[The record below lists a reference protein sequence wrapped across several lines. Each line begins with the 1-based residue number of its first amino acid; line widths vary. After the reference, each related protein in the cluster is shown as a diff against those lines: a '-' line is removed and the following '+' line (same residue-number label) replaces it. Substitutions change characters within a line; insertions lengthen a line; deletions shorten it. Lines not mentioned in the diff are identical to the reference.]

1 MKLPFSHEQFLDVF
15 AAYNRLLWPV
25 AVLLWLATLM
35 ALVSWWRR
43 GAASSPVLAGLL
55 AIHWAWAGIAY
66 HFAFF
71 RAINPA
77 AIAFAT
83 VFVAQAV
90 LLAWT
95 GVLRRRLVFS
105 PSRSG
110 WGLFGVALA
119 VYALAY
125 PGMGLLT
132 GLSYPRMPTFGVP
145 CPTTILTAGLLL
157 TAPRAGARLAAVVPM
172 LWSAVGGSAAFTLRI
187 RPDFALPVAGAAL
200 LLHLLPARASAP
212 PPAPSPRAGTR
223 RC

>member
-25 AVLLWLATLM
+25 AVLLWLATLL

-55 AIHWAWAGIAY
+55 AIHWAWSGIAY

-90 LLAWT
+90 LLAWM

-145 CPTTILTAGLLL
+145 CPTTILTAGLLAL
-157 TAPRAGARLAAVVPM
+157 QGAPFGATPGFAEPDPEVGVTPHAG
-172 LWSAVGGSAAFTLRI
+172 G
-187 RPDFALPVAGAAL
+187 ALPIPSRVLLTGLASGGAAGWL
-200 LLHLLPARASAP
+200 VLERS
-212 PPAPSPRAGTR
+212 
-223 RC
+223 